1 MRRAAGH
8 DAVGDRGQAIDVGP
22 GALAAG
28 CAVEFRRGVAR
39 RGIGRGAGAAAS
51 RIAGIAEV
59 DDDRLPFAVDDH
71 VFGLEVAVQ
80 DVLAV
85 QVGHGVG
92 QAGEK
97 LAQLSFGHR
106 RVARLQDFLQRP
118 PGDVRQHQDIL
129 VVDLAQAQQAG
140 DTGVIEAA
148 QDRRF
153 ALQPV
158 AADPSCLW
166 SLRSALR
173 RHLQHDAL
181 AARRVACFEDLA
193 SRACGDLAKTVEGAA
208 GHAALR
214 GFPPGL
220 ERPFVRNGG
229 RPCVSHGTRHDE
241 PPSGKVVRV
250 GS

>member
-1 MRRAAGH
+1 MATVYCGDLDPDFHDEFQNGVHPLFYKSGQKQPAADEWGTIGAWAWGLSRAL
-8 DAVGDRGQAIDVGP
+8 DYFETDEEID
-22 GALAAG
+22 
-28 CAVEFRRGVAR
+28 
-39 RGIGRGAGAAAS
+39 
-51 RIAGIAEV
+51 
-59 DDDRLPFAVDDH
+59 H
-71 VFGLEVAVQ
+71 KKVAVM
-80 DVLAV
+80 
-85 QVGHGVG
+85 GHSRLGKTSLW
-92 QAGEK
+92 AG
-97 LAQLSFGHR
+97 
-106 RVARLQDFLQRP
+106 
-118 PGDVRQHQDIL
+118 
-129 VVDLAQAQQAG
+129 
-140 DTGVIEAA
+140 A

-193 SRACGDLAKTVEGAA
+193 SGACGDLAKTVEGAA

-214 GFPPGL
+214 GFAPGL

-229 RPCVSHGTRHDE
+229 RPRVSHGTRHDG